1 MNYDLTSFEK
11 GLEQLSITLSGE
23 QKQQFLTYY
32 EYLVEKNKV
41 MNLTAIKEYEE
52 VITKHFLDSLAVV
65 KTSCFKP
72 EKLAGKRLIDIGT
85 GAGFPGIPLKI
96 AFPELEIL
104 LLDSLNKR
112 INFLNEVTEMLGLT
126 KINTVHGRAED
137 YAKQKGYR
145 ESFDFCV
152 SRAVANLST
161 LSEYCIPFVKQG
173 GCFISYKSG
182 SVDQELIQAEKAV
195 KIMGGQREE
204 VVRFSL
210 ADTDMDRSF
219 VVIRKAKPT
228 PKKYPRK
235 AGLPSKEPLGAVILS

>member
-41 MNLTAIKEYEE
+41 MNLTAIIEYEE

-96 AFPELEIL
+96 AFPKLEIL

-195 KIMGGQREE
+195 KILGGQREE